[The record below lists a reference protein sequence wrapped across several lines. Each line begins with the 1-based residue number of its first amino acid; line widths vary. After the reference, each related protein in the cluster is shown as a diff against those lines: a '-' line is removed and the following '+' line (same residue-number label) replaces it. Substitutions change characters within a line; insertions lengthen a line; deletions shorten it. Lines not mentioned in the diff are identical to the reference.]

1 MQRNAWVAVL
11 LFSITAGIS
20 LHGQSSAGE
29 VNGTVTDPQKGA
41 VVNAGVT
48 LTNTVTRLESRT
60 TTNDNGYFLFINV
73 SPGTYSLRI
82 ESTGFK
88 SANVPAFT
96 VGVNGAATED
106 VSLQL
111 GQVTVNVTV
120 SAQAE
125 LIQRSSAE
133 LGTVIQQEAVEDLP
147 LNGRNFTQLL
157 SLTPGATP
165 VNTAQG
171 GGVSFQDA

>member
-1 MQRNAWVAVL
+1 MCRREA
-11 LFSITAGIS
+11 
-20 LHGQSSAGE
+20 
-29 VNGTVTDPQKGA
+29 
-41 VVNAGVT
+41 
-48 LTNTVTRLESRT
+48 
-60 TTNDNGYFLFINV
+60 
-73 SPGTYSLRI
+73 YSLRI

-96 VGVNGAATED
+96 VGVNAAATED

-111 GQVTVNVTV
+111 GQVTENVTV

-157 SLTPGATP
+157 TLTPSTMARRGSLRGTTTSARGIRSWISPGLRRLSARINMAPRSVVRLRSSVRFGLAPGKGGAIRSLRRRSPTWRRP
-165 VNTAQG
+165 RNLQATSAI
-171 GGVSFQDA
+171 